1 MNGAKLPGAIRL
13 VRADNVRALAPAPA
27 LFEAM
32 LRGWEQQQQSRLLTR
47 KTISDRLSLVRR
59 FAAFTGTYPWDW
71 TPEDVEAYF
80 SGPLSCG
87 EVVWSTVRGQQ
98 GDLEMFCAF
107 ITDPRYGWAAACLEE
122 FGRFPVQVCHDW
134 RGPP

>member
-1 MNGAKLPGAIRL
+1 MNGAKLPGAIWL
-13 VRADNVRALAPAPA
+13 VRADNVRALDPAPA
-27 LFEAM
+27 

-98 GDLEMFCAF
+98 GDLEMFRAF